1 MSTQY
6 TTVTEEGR
14 IPNTYMT
21 GEVSYKKQT
30 SEIHPENT
38 TIKEVSFEPSAR
50 SNWHSNASLQL
61 LIATDGIGYYQERGG
76 EIRMLHK
83 DEVVTI
89 LPGIEHW
96 YGATPFNKFSY
107 IAIITEID
115 KGFGTWLEKVSDEE
129 YFSFQRA

>member
-14 IPNTYMT
+14 VPNTYMT

-61 LIATDGIGYYQERGG
+61 LIATAGVGYYQERGG
-76 EIRMLHK
+76 EIRMLQK

-89 LPGIEHW
+89 LPGVEHW

-107 IAIITEID
+107 ITIITEID

-129 YFSFQRA
+129 YFSFQSA

>member
-30 SEIHPENT
+30 SNIHPENT
-38 TIKEVSFEPSAR
+38 VIKEVSFEPSAR
-50 SNWHSNASLQL
+50 SNWHSNASLQV
-61 LIATDGIGYYQERGG
+61 LIATNGTGYYQEKGS
-76 EIRMLHK
+76 EIRLLKK

-107 IAIITEID
+107 IVIITEID
-115 KGFGTWLEKVSDEE
+115 KGVGIWLDKVSDEE
-129 YFSFQRA
+129 YFSFQNT

>member
-14 IPNTYMT
+14 VPNTYMT

-61 LIATDGIGYYQERGG
+61 LIATNGIGYYQERGS
-76 EIRMLHK
+76 EIRMLQK

-89 LPGIEHW
+89 LPGVEHW

>member
-6 TTVTEEGR
+6 TTVTEEGKV
-14 IPNTYMT
+14 PNTYMT

-38 TIKEVSFEPSAR
+38 VIKEVSFEPSAR
-50 SNWHSNASLQL
+50 SNWHSNVSLQM
-61 LIATDGIGYYQERGG
+61 LIATGGTGYYQERGS
-76 EIRMLHK
+76 EIRMLQK

-89 LPGIEHW
+89 LPGVEHW

-107 IAIITEID
+107 IAIITEVD
-115 KGFGTWLEKVSDEE
+115 KGFGTWLEKVTDEE
-129 YFSFQRA
+129 YFSFQSA